1 MNRTKV
7 LLATIVL
14 LFISFGLTAMDTET
28 ELYFQGGTMTP
39 DSFDFDIFW
48 ADLGFNLNVQL
59 GELVIITPE
68 CDLVIQDLKFKK
80 MQLAPALIANLKF
93 GNFFI
98 GAGPT
103 KWFKLGSE
111 SFTSDWMLKANIGL
125 TKYRMIYTLFFIS
138 DLKKGSNALIGIKLG
153 FNL

>member
-1 MNRTKV
+1 
-7 LLATIVL
+7 LLVGAL
-14 LFISFGLTAMDTET
+14 GLSAMDTET

-39 DSFDFDIFW
+39 DSFKFDVFW
-48 ADLGFNLNVQL
+48 ADLGFNLNVLL
-59 GELVIITPE
+59 GDLVIITPE

-80 MQLAPALIANLKF
+80 MQLAPALIGNLKI

-103 KWFKLGSE
+103 KWFKLGAE
-111 SFTSDWMLKANIGL
+111 SVTSDWMLKINLGL
-125 TKYRMIYTLFFIS
+125 TKYRMIYTLFAIVDF
-138 DLKKGSNALIGIKLG
+138 SNDSYNSLIGIKLG